1 MYSLHSWIYI
11 ANPKHQRKLET
22 ETEASAA
29 DDDYTDYTI
38 VRDERGEKRFR
49 EKHPDS
55 KVKIVQR
62 DNLKKLPFDK
72 RFYFTLSHNLS
83 LSLSLYLSHTS
94 FNGVFVLQLLFY
106 IVKRFL

>member
-29 DDDYTDYTI
+29 DDDDDSITDYTI

-83 LSLSLYLSHTS
+83 LILTLA
-94 FNGVFVLQLLFY
+94 
-106 IVKRFL
+106 